1 MSQESLIPPGFKELI
16 GKETP
21 PVETEVERGA
31 IRKLAEAIGDANPI
45 YYDDQAAKEV
55 GGIVAS
61 PTFFTTLRSGGLPE
75 PEFNF
80 GRVSVAAGREVE
92 FFKPIRPGQKLTA
105 TNKYVDAFERQG
117 RSGRVLYYVNEVTI
131 TDETGEKV
139 AVVRRTMARSAG
151 RQD

>member
-1 MSQESLIPPGFKELI
+1 MSGQSLIPPNFNELV
-16 GKETP
+16 GKETE
-21 PVETEVERGA
+21 PVTIEVEKSAVR
-31 IRKLAEAIGDANPI
+31 RLVEAIGDPNPI
-45 YYDDQAAKEV
+45 FYEEQAASEI
-55 GGIVAS
+55 GGIVAP

-92 FFKPIRPGQKLTA
+92 FFKPIRPGQRLTS

-117 RSGRVLYYVNEVTI
+117 RSGRVLYYVNEITI

-151 RQD
+151 RQE